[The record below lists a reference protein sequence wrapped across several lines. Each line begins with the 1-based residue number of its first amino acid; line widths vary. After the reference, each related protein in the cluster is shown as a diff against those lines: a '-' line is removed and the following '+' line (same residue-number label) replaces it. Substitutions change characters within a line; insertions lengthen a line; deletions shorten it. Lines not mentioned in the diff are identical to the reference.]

1 VRGYPWK
8 REPILIGSS
17 ECIKEV
23 RSKIEEASS
32 SDLPVLITGETGVG
46 KEITAK
52 LIHLASDRRDN
63 PFLVVN
69 CPGMLPTLAR
79 SELFG
84 HERGAYTGADTRHIG
99 KFEEAE
105 GGTLFLDEI
114 ADLNLDVQAMV
125 LRAVDRGEIERLGG
139 REVIK
144 VNVRVIAATNKD
156 IEKMIDR
163 GEFRKDLYFRL
174 SGYGI
179 RIPPLRERKGDIP
192 ELVDHF
198 MSLYTLGEPPILT
211 EEVFDEF
218 LSYDWPGNV
227 RELEMM
233 IRRLCEAYGGRS
245 VGVEELRDMGFEGM
259 EGSSK
264 RELPSQFNLREE
276 VERFERD
283 LILRVLDETGW
294 NITRTADKI
303 GMSRT
308 GLMKKMKNLGIRR
321 PTDDR

>member
-1 VRGYPWK
+1 MRGYPWK

-32 SDLPVLITGETGVG
+32 SDMPVLITGETGVG

-52 LIHLASDRRDN
+52 LIHLASGRRDN

-69 CPGMLPTLAR
+69 CPGLLPTLAR

-84 HERGAYTGADTRHIG
+84 HERGAYTGADKRYIG
-99 KFEEAE
+99 KFEKAE
-105 GGTLFLDEI
+105 GGTIFLDEI
-114 ADLNLDVQAMV
+114 ADLNLDVQALV

-156 IEKMIDR
+156 IEGLVER
-163 GEFRKDLYFRL
+163 GEFRRDLYYRL
-174 SGYGI
+174 SGYRI
-179 RIPPLRERKGDIP
+179 RIPPLRERKEDIP

-264 RELPSQFNLREE
+264 RELPSQFNLKEE

-294 NITRTADKI
+294 NITQTADRI

-321 PTDDR
+321 PTDDG

>member
-1 VRGYPWK
+1 
-8 REPILIGSS
+8 
-17 ECIKEV
+17 
-23 RSKIEEASS
+23 
-32 SDLPVLITGETGVG
+32 
-46 KEITAK
+46 
-52 LIHLASDRRDN
+52 
-63 PFLVVN
+63 
-69 CPGMLPTLAR
+69 
-79 SELFG
+79 
-84 HERGAYTGADTRHIG
+84 
-99 KFEEAE
+99 
-105 GGTLFLDEI
+105 
-114 ADLNLDVQAMV
+114 MV

-163 GEFRKDLYFRL
+163 GEFREDLYYRL
-174 SGYGI
+174 SGYRI
-179 RIPPLRERKGDIP
+179 RIPPLRERKEDIP

-264 RELPSQFNLREE
+264 RELPSQFNLKEE
-276 VERFERD
+276 VEKYKRK
-283 LILRVLDETGW
+283 LIMMALRETNG
-294 NITRTADKI
+294 NISKAADMLGI
-303 GMSRT
+303 SRV
-308 GLMKKMKNLGIRR
+308 GLKKMMERLKIRR
-321 PTDDR
+321 TPSDER